1 MELKSLVK
9 HMNKVLELEPPIP
22 LDNEKGTLAELEALK
37 DDLQAEDYE
46 LLNRDACRELLSR
59 DLVPKSAMEV
69 VCKKAGRTFKPEVAE
84 EQPEKKP
91 VKIKKPVKKTEEQPE
106 KKPAKPEPVKEKA
119 PRKMKQ
125 ESNEELAK
133 RLKEEG
139 KKLQTLTNELRKRY
153 EAKGKAFTD
162 EWLEKRAAIYWK
174 IAG

>member
-59 DLVPKSAMEV
+59 DLVPKAAMEI
-69 VCKKAGRTFKPEVAE
+69 VCKKIGRAFKPEVAE
-84 EQPEKKP
+84 EAEKKP
-91 VKIKKPVKKTEEQPE
+91 VKIKKPVKKMEEEPA
-106 KKPAKPEPVKEKA
+106 KKPAKPEPAKEKA
-119 PRKMKQ
+119 TRKMKQ

-139 KKLQTLTNELRKRY
+139 KKISTLTNELRKRY
-153 EAKGKAFTD
+153 EAKGKVFTD